1 MNTTMVFLDAIRDHL
16 DLHAFG
22 PVASV
27 LVTSDS
33 GPVTVQLDVVREV
46 PQVASALVT
55 WAGTL
60 DEVSAQVWRTPAGTS
75 VHLIVNGR
83 MPCGI
88 PVRVYGA
95 VDFSEDVFPD
105 LPVGSHQEM
114 PVFVLR
120 QWTRSGE
127 VAA

>member
-33 GPVTVQLDVVREV
+33 RPVTVQLDVARQV

-60 DEVSAQVWRTPAGTS
+60 DGVSAEIWRTRPGSS

-83 MPCGI
+83 MPCGV
-88 PVRVYGA
+88 PVYVYGA
-95 VDFSEDVFPD
+95 VDFSDDVFPD
-105 LPVGSHQEM
+105 LPAGSRQAM
-114 PVFVLR
+114 PVFVLW
-120 QWTRSGE
+120 QWSRSGE